1 MISKY
6 SNGSWTP
13 GADPFAITDSGRSA
27 SATVSTLHPWQFLPV
42 TLACRIHRNQQ
53 DVSDYLVEESR
64 VLRRQLRGRRLRSTH
79 AERRRLAVKG
89 KAPGRQVI
97 QKIATIVTPE
107 TILSWYHELVARRW
121 N

>member
-1 MISKY
+1 VISKY